1 MICLNIFS
9 INLLSNK
16 YSTGSIPRTQTLE
29 LLLRIT
35 LQQINLAFLL
45 HRTLLYRCQYC
56 NAELIGC
63 LEENQFPSIRNRIYP
78 MSYIYIYIGFV
89 VDTFFY
95 ICIHYLSFIKVLF
108 LSDDKT
114 NNDTIFFMRSISW
127 KTFRSNNIIYETNS
141 RWILHSFALL
151 SSFINKYYA

>member
-95 ICIHYLSFIKVLF
+95 ICILNFLKDVSFKSYHLRDEFSSNLAQFRFSFFFYKYVLRII
-108 LSDDKT
+108 LLTVRCVLINRNHWVDLCTK
-114 NNDTIFFMRSISW
+114 IF
-127 KTFRSNNIIYETNS
+127 
-141 RWILHSFALL
+141 
-151 SSFINKYYA
+151 